1 MSTVGIVSEYN
12 PFHKGHLYH
21 IYKSKELTSADKV
34 ICVMSGNFVQRGMPS
49 ILPKEIRA
57 RHAIMNGADLVIEIP
72 MVYSVASSDIFA
84 KAGVSILEA
93 LNCEYISFGSECG
106 DIDRLK
112 EVSNNLLDERLDE
125 YIKSFYGI
133 GINYPKAREI
143 AYNELFNDKCELLNK
158 PNNILGLEYLKF
170 INFLKPVTVKRVGSD
185 YNSLEISSEKKY
197 QSATAIRSN
206 LYEGSDISNYVPQNT
221 LNDLNYE
228 NKVNLNNYFNLIKYR
243 ILIGDINDFEN
254 CPSGGEGLGNKLK
267 NEINNV
273 DNLEDLIENVKSKRY
288 TRTRIC
294 RLLVQVLIDI
304 DRKYINYDKIGYIKP
319 LAFNDRGAKIL
330 NNSQLKVISN
340 INKIK
345 HSDIFDEYS
354 LEKEIL
360 STDIYNLISGRN
372 LYKNSE
378 KVLKPQF
385 IDF

>member
-185 YNSLEISSEKKY
+185 YNSLEINSEKKY